1 MNNKQKNKRR
11 IQSFDFQNAHHQQLF
26 FDARVT
32 LRKVAD
38 WCRNGT
44 SVASRAPFP
53 RVWVAEEAE
62 ELIARRRGLVPS

>member
-1 MNNKQKNKRR
+1 MSEESSHLIFKMLN
-11 IQSFDFQNAHHQQLF
+11 SFF

-38 WCRNGT
+38 WCRNRT
-44 SVASRAPFP
+44 RVASRAPFP

-62 ELIARRRGLVPS
+62 ELIARRRGLVPP

>member
-1 MNNKQKNKRR
+1 MSEESSHLIFKMLNRVV
-11 IQSFDFQNAHHQQLF
+11 F

-44 SVASRAPFP
+44 SVASRAPFS

-62 ELIARRRGLVPS
+62 ELIARRRGLVPP